1 MKKVEN
7 GLLGMSV
14 DGLVLWQEDFE
25 QKAVRVR

>member
-14 DGLVLWQEDFE
+14 DGLVLRQEDFE